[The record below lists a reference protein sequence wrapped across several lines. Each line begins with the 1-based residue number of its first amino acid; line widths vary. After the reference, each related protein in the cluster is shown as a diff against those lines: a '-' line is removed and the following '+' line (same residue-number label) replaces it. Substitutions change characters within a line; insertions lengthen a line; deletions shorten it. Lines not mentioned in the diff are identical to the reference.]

1 MIDDKS
7 LERLHNNEDFL
18 KFLDYVFGIREWC
31 ISQLHDVPTERLQ
44 QISGRIL
51 AVDEILSV
59 AKYRELVEKWKRVK
73 E

>member
-59 AKYRELVEKWKRVK
+59 AKYRELAEKWKRVK